1 MTDMTKIK
9 KQFLIFLFVAFGV
22 TYMMGCLVWYGST
35 ISAEISVFPSAQM
48 YYPAAGVMLAYLLT
62 EWKEHLLPRWFF
74 LCFLFVTAAMLVL
87 SVLCIVLPGQT
98 LSVSEQPVSL
108 WAVLSQY
115 VIIGGNMFCW
125 IMLLAARK
133 KRRAAYGLGFRNAK
147 ATIGCI
153 LVFLLLYFSRAWIS
167 YAMMGQADMMFEIFK
182 NPSAWSYLLFL
193 PVNFLLAFTP
203 FLGEEYGWRYYM
215 QPLLQKRYGMRGGV
229 LVLGVAWGLW
239 HIFLDFFYYTTPD
252 MGLIMTASQLITCI
266 TLGIF
271 FAWAYAKT
279 GNIWV
284 PVILH
289 YLNNNLSVVVANN
302 YSADIMENQQL
313 TWEMVPQAL
322 LLNGLL
328 FGLFFLSKE
337 FRKKPAADP
346 MPAQNKIQPAESL

>member
-22 TYMMGCLVWYGST
+22 TYMMGCLTWYGST
-35 ISAEISVFPSAQM
+35 ISAEMSVFPSAQM

-74 LCFLFVTAAMLVL
+74 LCFLLVTAAMLVL

-115 VIIGGNMFCW
+115 VIIGGSMFCW

-133 KRRAAYGLGFRNAK
+133 KRRAAYGLCFRNVK
-147 ATIGCI
+147 AAIGCVF
-153 LVFLLLYFSRAWIS
+153 VFLLLYFGRAWIS
-167 YAMMGQADMMFEIFK
+167 YAMMGQAGMMFEIFK
-182 NPSAWSYLLFL
+182 NPSTWSYLLFL

-302 YSADIMENQQL
+302 YSAEIMENQQL

-322 LLNGLL
+322 LLNGIL

-337 FRKKPAADP
+337 FQK
-346 MPAQNKIQPAESL
+346 QPAEDFVPVPNNIQPMKSM